1 MEISRSF
8 YLKLKKFHDC
18 HTVLEMFVFR
28 VNDEGERVALPAI
41 QVTCGSSS
49 FTTTR
54 EMFRAFVDAD
64 VTLQHHATLAAKIR
78 EVLVVR
84 GPHDAPVQENLV
96 ESPRR
101 EYAIYLRADA
111 TVSWFAR
118 CWYMLV
124 GLGLFLYQVYLHT
137 VVSIQHVEEHNIPY
151 IAWFTVLVTDEEK
164 QYPHLDYE
172 VNFVTSR
179 FAMTFH
185 MELSSLWCMY
195 ILCFFLVDQVRKYG
209 NTFIH
214 SALVRLGYRSQ
225 PIRSLRD
232 WMGRY
237 KCEGIYKD
245 FCLRHGYTMYC
256 SVDLE
261 ERIFERL
268 RAEFAMW
275 QVTDPGSGTIQ
286 RGVINHPWTQH
297 IPMDVREKVA
307 WLIIQE
313 AQIDR
318 FSRLKYF
325 GKIEGRDDA
334 VSWSF

>member
-1 MEISRSF
+1 MEIKRTYYF
-8 YLKLKKFHDC
+8 KLKKFHDC
-18 HTVLEMFVFR
+18 HSVLEMFVFR

-64 VTLQHHATLAAKIR
+64 VTLQHHPILASKIR

-84 GPHDAPVQENLV
+84 GPHDAPIQENLV
-96 ESPRR
+96 ESPSR
-101 EYAIYLRADA
+101 EYAIYLRADK
-111 TVSWFAR
+111 TIGWFAR
-118 CWYMLV
+118 YWYILV
-124 GLGLFLYQVYLHT
+124 GLSLFLFRLYRRT
-137 VVSIQHVEEHNIPY
+137 VVSIQNVEGLNIPQYDISVLLTTEEDIKYSY
-151 IAWFTVLVTDEEK
+151 ITHESKVHFPSFVMAF
-164 QYPHLDYE
+164 HL
-172 VNFVTSR
+172 
-179 FAMTFH
+179 
-185 MELSSLWCMY
+185 ELSILWCSY
-195 ILCFFLVDQVRKYG
+195 IVYFFIIDRIMALCYAFVH
-209 NTFIH
+209 T
-214 SALVRLGYRSQ
+214 ALVRLGYRKQ
-225 PIRSLRD
+225 AIHPLRG
-232 WMGRY
+232 WFGWNR
-237 KCEGIYKD
+237 CEGIYRD

-256 SVDLE
+256 TVQLE

-268 RAEFAMW
+268 RSEFAMW

-297 IPMDVREKVA
+297 LPMDVRERVA

-313 AQIDR
+313 SQIDR

>member
-1 MEISRSF
+1 MEISRSY

-18 HTVLEMFVFR
+18 HSVLEMFLFR
-28 VNDEGERVALPAI
+28 VNEEGERVPLPAI

-54 EMFRAFVDAD
+54 EMFIAFVDAD
-64 VTLQHHATLAAKIR
+64 VTLQHHPILVSKIR

-96 ESPRR
+96 ESPSR
-101 EYAIYLRADA
+101 EYAIYLRADK
-111 TVSWFAR
+111 TVHWFVR
-118 CWYMLV
+118 YWYLLV
-124 GLGLFLYQVYLHT
+124 GLGMFLLQTYLNTDLLVQNHETPLPFNYSWSPQVIRGDDKYPHFIHDITIQGGQSIVDIHMKLSVVSCSLVLFLYLFDRVLATSYALVY
-137 VVSIQHVEEHNIPY
+137 
-151 IAWFTVLVTDEEK
+151 
-164 QYPHLDYE
+164 
-172 VNFVTSR
+172 
-179 FAMTFH
+179 
-185 MELSSLWCMY
+185 
-195 ILCFFLVDQVRKYG
+195 
-209 NTFIH
+209 
-214 SALVRLGYRSQ
+214 SALVRMGYQHQ
-225 PIRSLRD
+225 PFRPVRN
-232 WMGRY
+232 WFGGY
-237 KCEGIYKD
+237 HCKGIYRD

-256 SVDLE
+256 TVMLE
-261 ERIFERL
+261 ERVFERL

-297 IPMDVREKVA
+297 IPMDVRERVA

-318 FSRLKYF
+318 YSRLKYF